1 MRWGRWRNNER
12 HQEPQGFHD
21 HRDHHRDHRADGR
34 CARHG
39 DDGRAR
45 DADDRPRAA
54 VGAGVGLCVA
64 PARADA
70 GRGVRGRAAPQRQRY
85 PVPRIDVGGAE
96 QLDVYGRRESELSAQ
111 NREHLQDGTEQNSQ
125 GLIGDYD
132 LMQHIPMSRGR
143 RGFTMIELL
152 VALVLLGIVSA
163 ALYRAL
169 RWLGFACN
177 TPGLGGALGA
187 VSVIVRGG
195 APGQPL
201 FFGSRAPDN
210 SKDGV
215 LIYYDGNQNS
225 RLDDFWATATITA
238 SPNGQNCDDGTNGQ
252 RLLLN
257 INLLGLGPNVAG
269 AIPLGAP
276 VRGWEAVTYQLYQP
290 AGDTSSY
297 VGFQP
302 AGQTMQPL
310 IGPVL
315 AGNGLQFQYYDVN
328 GNPTAVRAQVARID
342 ITVRAR
348 TAAAVRA
355 GGQAAAA
362 TMVDSVVTSAALR
375 NNRRF

>member
-1 MRWGRWRNNER
+1 
-12 HQEPQGFHD
+12 
-21 HRDHHRDHRADGR
+21 
-34 CARHG
+34 
-39 DDGRAR
+39 
-45 DADDRPRAA
+45 
-54 VGAGVGLCVA
+54 
-64 PARADA
+64 
-70 GRGVRGRAAPQRQRY
+70 
-85 PVPRIDVGGAE
+85 
-96 QLDVYGRRESELSAQ
+96 
-111 NREHLQDGTEQNSQ
+111 
-125 GLIGDYD
+125 
-132 LMQHIPMSRGR
+132 MQPIPMSRGR

-163 ALYRAL
+163 AVYRVLVNNQRLYMAQTQRIDLSQNIRAAGSIL
-169 RWLGFACN
+169 PAEFRELDAFEGDITAMTSTSITIRAMRWLGFACN
-177 TPGLGGALGA
+177 VPPLGGALGT

-195 APGQPL
+195 VPGQPL

-215 LIYYDGNQNS
+215 LIYYDGDKNS

-257 INLLGLGPNVAG
+257 LNLLGLGPNVAG

-276 VRGWEAVTYQLYQP
+276 VRGWELVNYQLYRP
-290 AGDTSSY
+290 AGDTSWY

-302 AGQTMQPL
+302 AGAAGPQPL

-315 AGNGLQFQYYDVN
+315 TNGLTFQYYDAN
-328 GNPTAVRAQVARID
+328 GAVTAVRTQVARID

-362 TMVDSVVTSAALR
+362 TMVDSVVTSVALR